1 MIYIKRR
8 KTPKISKQLKIE
20 KQSLKN
26 YIEHFKEVD
35 NSDDEYFYVLDNYKV
50 KSIKNLDNN
59 WYVKLRDQFSDKCA
73 YCETPVY
80 GFGHIDRFRPFNG
93 VIDTNGDYSA
103 EHYIWLAYEWENL
116 YLVCNNCNV
125 LKRNVF
131 PVQGKRADLF
141 SNIENEKSLLID
153 PCQENPAKHI
163 HFKEDGF
170 VKGKTRKGATTI
182 KLLDL
187 NRSSLIKEREDSL
200 SKARYSFNAFVDSK
214 ISNYIYE
221 IENILLKSPYLGIVK
236 QFLVKWID
244 ELQEDTKEFIFNDI
258 EFMNL
263 LKSLYGDFRT
273 DSDFSNKINPYIEKG
288 KNIKP
293 PKSLYFKRNL
303 IKSIEVHNFRGLNF
317 THSFNIE
324 ETAGAWLILLGENGS
339 GKTSIL
345 QAIALALSADKKD
358 RQSLKSFFSGEEGY
372 IQIILADE
380 QKPIGLGFKDNS
392 IVIDSD
398 ATIPVIA
405 YGAIRLLNDRVFLV
419 NNENKNNIDNLFI
432 KSQEDYF
439 LPHPISWL
447 KTEEEKRALSQV
459 IIDILPSYEDNPLKI
474 FFKNEELY
482 LIREGSS
489 KKISL
494 NELSSGYKT
503 IILLV
508 SDIMRSIY
516 NVYKSGNLAEGI
528 VLIDEIDAHLHPT
541 WKMRIVSRL
550 RQAFPRM
557 QFIVT
562 SHDPLCLR
570 GIHNGEIAVLQHN
583 GDFINVI
590 NDLPDPA
597 GLRIDQ
603 ILTSEMFGMNSTIDP
618 KYDKLIKDYHYQLSL
633 PSNERTE
640 EFEKLKEALEEFK
653 YLGSTNRERI
663 LYQVIDEYI
672 SARKLKNQSYYK
684 VDKSTQE
691 KLVEL
696 WKNYGVE
703 EI

>member
-1 MIYIKRR
+1 MIYIERR
-8 KTPKISKQLKIE
+8 KTPKMSKQLKME
-20 KQSLKN
+20 KQNLKS
-26 YIEHFKEVD
+26 YVKHFKEVD
-35 NSDDEYFYVLDNYKV
+35 NSDDEYFYVFDSYKA
-50 KSIKNLDNN
+50 KSIKNLDKN
-59 WYVKLRDQFSDKCA
+59 WYTKLRDQFSDKCA

-80 GFGHIDRFRPFNG
+80 GFGHIDRFRPVNG
-93 VIDTNGDYSA
+93 VINTNGDYSS
-103 EHYIWLAYEWENL
+103 EHYIWLAYEWKNL

-131 PVQGKRADLF
+131 PIHGKRATLF
-141 SNIENEKSLLID
+141 SNVDNEKHLLID

-170 VKGKTRKGATTI
+170 VEAKTRKGATTI

-187 NRSSLIKEREDSL
+187 NRSSLIKERKDSL
-200 SKARYSFNAFVDSK
+200 SKARYSFNAFIDSK
-214 ISNYIYE
+214 ISHYIYE
-221 IENILLKSPYLGIVK
+221 IENISIKSPYSGIVK

-244 ELQEDTKEFIFNDI
+244 KLKEDIKELIFNDI
-258 EFMNL
+258 EFINL
-263 LKSLYGDFRT
+263 LKSLFGDFRT
-273 DSDFSNKINPYIEKG
+273 VSDFSNKINPYIEKG
-288 KNIKP
+288 QNIKP
-293 PKSLYFKRNL
+293 PKSFYFKRNL
-303 IKSIEVHNFRGLNF
+303 IRSIEVHNFRGLNF

-324 ETAGAWLILLGENGS
+324 ETAGAWLMLLGENGS

-372 IQIILADE
+372 IRIILVDE
-380 QKPIGLGFKDNS
+380 HKPIELGFKDNS
-392 IVIDSD
+392 LVIDSK

-405 YGAIRLLNDRVFLV
+405 YGATRLLNESKVLKE
-419 NNENKNNIDNLFI
+419 NNNVDNLFI
-432 KSQEDYF
+432 RKQEDYF
-439 LPHPISWL
+439 IPHPISWL
-447 KTEEEKRALSQV
+447 KTDEEQRALSQV
-459 IIDILPSYEDNPLKI
+459 ILDILPFYEDNPIKI
-474 FFKNEELY
+474 FFKNEDLY
-482 LIREGSS
+482 LIRKGSARE
-489 KKISL
+489 ISL

-516 NVYKSGNLAEGI
+516 KVYKSGNLAEGI

-583 GDFINVI
+583 GDSINVI
-590 NDLPDPA
+590 DDLPDPA

-618 KYDKLIKDYHYQLSL
+618 KYDKLIKDFHYQLSL
-633 PSNERTE
+633 PSDERTE
-640 EFEKLKEALEEFK
+640 EFQKIKEALDEFK

-672 SARKLKNQSYYK
+672 SARKLKNQSYHK

-696 WKNYGVE
+696 WKIYGVE